1 MEILTQVP
9 VGSKLKVIETQEV
22 VSLVKIY
29 NYPTKFEVINDS
41 GETNYYRTHQVEL
54 IDSNNEQS

>member
-54 IDSNNEQS
+54 IDSNKEQS